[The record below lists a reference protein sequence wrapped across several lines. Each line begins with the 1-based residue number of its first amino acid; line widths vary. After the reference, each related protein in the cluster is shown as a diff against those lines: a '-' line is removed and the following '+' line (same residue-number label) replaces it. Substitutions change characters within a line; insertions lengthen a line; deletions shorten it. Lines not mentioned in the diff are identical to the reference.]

1 MSGCNSGVSA
11 RILEINPK
19 ALYIHCH
26 AHRLNLVL
34 VDTCKQLAE
43 ASDFFSL
50 LECLYVFISSSVPHS
65 VFISKQSS
73 SRKVELKRL
82 SDTRWSCRHSSIKA
96 IKTSLS
102 AVFITLEE
110 LSEGSDSHRAIGARG
125 LLFQVKNFEFILSLV
140 LFERIFSI
148 TSKLSD
154 LLQAEKLNYAAAAT
168 CISATKRAITSLR
181 EEDEWFRIWEEA
193 KSMGDE
199 HGVPVSVAR
208 SRSRRSQS
216 MPSRYNDSV
225 VEETT
230 GHGSIAVNDYRT
242 HLYYRIIDIISE
254 EMDNRFSDFNLTLLS
269 AMQALLPG
277 SQNFL
282 DIHSLGPFLQHY
294 CIDI

>member
-1 MSGCNSGVSA
+1 M
-11 RILEINPK
+11 
-19 ALYIHCH
+19 
-26 AHRLNLVL
+26 
-34 VDTCKQLAE
+34 
-43 ASDFFSL
+43 
-50 LECLYVFISSSVPHS
+50 
-65 VFISKQSS
+65 
-73 SRKVELKRL
+73 
-82 SDTRWSCRHSSIKA
+82 
-96 IKTSLS
+96 
-102 AVFITLEE
+102 
-110 LSEGSDSHRAIGARG
+110 
-125 LLFQVKNFEFILSLV
+125 

-199 HGVPVSVAR
+199 HGVPVRVAR

-216 MPSRYNDSV
+216 MTSRYNDSV

-294 CIDI
+294 CIDIDEARAEVATAKSFLADTDTLDDALQTVRESFPALLKCFQVAMTMGVSTASAERSFSSLRCLKTYLRSTMTQDRLTDLALLYVERGLSSQLWDSNVLDEIAVKFSEQHKNSRVLFFNLKTTPTNVWSHPI